1 MAFPGRSDAELLRNY
16 FWLLLLLPGSI
27 FGMEPQME
35 SQFEHCCGLGSS
47 WASEGLKC
55 DSFSGPVPG
64 VAAVEQG
71 LCLSA
76 VDICCV
82 KAYHEKQCES
92 GKSAARAGLACV
104 VSSAPGGTYHRDCC
118 EGCKLGIL
126 TGSMGQGCAFK
137 RFAFGRPWDPAFIEC
152 CHEALP
158 STTELFSSP
167 GSSSSYYDPS
177 KSTTDTTDL
186 SPSTGSSFSPTP
198 KLDDIC
204 ELMKGLLCSDIC
216 IPSPGSYKCACRKG
230 FTLLGDGKTCRQ
242 NNPTD
247 RCKQDNPCQHRCTDT
262 GDAVLCSCNPGY
274 VLSKDKHS
282 CELKNTSTTP
292 KDEDEDSDFRCPEG
306 YRYKSSTQVCDDVDE
321 CEKNVCQ
328 TGERCE
334 NTIGSYKC
342 ITGNPKTTTF
352 YGNCPPGYAWETEES
367 LCVDIDEC
375 DEMPEACDKETHV
388 CLNTQGSFTCHEL
401 SGTGPRSCPAGL
413 KFDPQELRCKDV
425 DECAEGIHGCSD
437 DTEVCRN
444 TDGAYECDLKCETGF
459 AFNVNVGSCVDV
471 DECLKNGDLLCPSPG
486 SRCANTLGSYKCLE
500 SDKIQPESSA
510 GRSARG
516 CLAGY
521 KPVGSGIDG
530 CTDVDEC
537 AEALHACNPN
547 REKCVNLVGSYRCD
561 PIASRAY
568 PNDSVGRDTAS
579 DEDEFESNGYRD
591 YPSMERTS
599 APADRSED
607 VSAAAEPTC
616 LPGYEYN
623 YRTERCN
630 DIDECATERH
640 NCTGPLLEC
649 VNLPATYRCDCKNGF
664 ELNMTTFECQD
675 VDECVRGLTKCSNGE
690 RCVNTV
696 GGHHCAPACPLGFQP
711 DPLVES
717 LCQDIDE
724 CESGLHSCPADSYVC
739 VNTNGS
745 YVCDVAAP
753 CPSGFKRDAASG
765 ECVDV
770 DECLEGPGCREH
782 ERCVNSAGSYDCAPL
797 CGTGWLFSTLTK
809 SCQDVDECLLGRHN
823 CPQNSHSCR
832 NTNGSFVC
840 DPVRPCR
847 NGYRRSQDGG
857 GGGDCADVDE
867 CAENVH
873 NCLLARHQ
881 YCVNRI
887 GGYECVV
894 RYPACERGYEF
905 SMESGKC
912 QDIDEC
918 ESNQHAC
925 DPAKSETCFNV
936 PGSYRCDR
944 PRVQIPRQQP
954 ACPAG
959 YAYDPQWRRCL
970 DIDECAEKSHTCG
983 DEQCFNQPGGFTCAR
998 SPTPLPRSS
1007 SNRCAPGSRYTRTGC
1022 QDIDECTEVEDAC
1035 SSNEQCANTLGS
1047 YLCTCKAGFSRDPI
1061 TQACVDVNE
1070 CQIQSHDCLPTQ
1082 RCDNT
1087 LGSYTCVRFLNCG
1100 TGYTLNA
1107 ASEICEDDDE
1117 CALGTHDCGAGYH
1130 CRNTFG
1136 SYRCDRIPRYSVT
1149 TSSSRSHRFY
1159 PIPVVAATTVRQP
1172 VLVRPSTTVQT
1183 PQVNCPPGFKT
1194 YSGQCVDDNECSRSP
1209 SPCSGTHRCVNTVG
1223 SFRCVPQVVCGPGY
1237 RSDGAEHPRC
1247 TDVDECAENIHECG
1261 AKQTCLNRPGGYLCS
1276 CPSGFVVGPDKDC
1289 VDVDECA
1296 LYSGN
1301 VCGSNSKCEN
1311 TVGSYRCVC
1320 AIGFKSL
1327 GETSCQDVNECE
1339 DSPNVCQHKCTNVW
1353 GSYRCSC
1360 KPGFRLNIDN
1370 RSCSDIDECQEFRDL
1385 CIGICQNT
1393 PGSYSCQCPSGYRL
1407 GSDRRTCQ
1415 DIDECASGQV
1425 CRSPDEMCQ
1434 NTRGHYRCNR
1444 IDCPAGYHRDTERK
1458 NRCLRSNRYCQTGD
1472 LACLRS
1478 PSHYSF
1484 NFITFVSMLPIPET
1498 GQLELFTMRGTGHFD
1513 TTVQFHMALI
1523 EVKAPPG
1530 VQRATESCFKLRRPS
1545 HSQAVIV
1552 LTQSLQGP
1560 QEIELDVS
1568 MEIYNSQLFAGNVIA
1583 KLFIFVSDYE
1593 F

>member
-16 FWLLLLLPGSI
+16 FWLLLLLPATATAVQGLKNQTHLKSSFDIFSTDVGSI

-306 YRYKSSTQVCDDVDE
+306 YRYKSSTQVCD
-321 CEKNVCQ
+321 
-328 TGERCE
+328 
-334 NTIGSYKC
+334 
-342 ITGNPKTTTF
+342 
-352 YGNCPPGYAWETEES
+352 
-367 LCVDIDEC
+367 
-375 DEMPEACDKETHV
+375 
-388 CLNTQGSFTCHEL
+388 
-401 SGTGPRSCPAGL
+401 
-413 KFDPQELRCKDV
+413 
-425 DECAEGIHGCSD
+425 
-437 DTEVCRN
+437 
-444 TDGAYECDLKCETGF
+444 
-459 AFNVNVGSCVDV
+459 
-471 DECLKNGDLLCPSPG
+471 
-486 SRCANTLGSYKCLE
+486 
-500 SDKIQPESSA
+500 
-510 GRSARG
+510 
-516 CLAGY
+516 
-521 KPVGSGIDG
+521 
-530 CTDVDEC
+530 
-537 AEALHACNPN
+537 
-547 REKCVNLVGSYRCD
+547 
-561 PIASRAY
+561 
-568 PNDSVGRDTAS
+568 
-579 DEDEFESNGYRD
+579 
-591 YPSMERTS
+591 
-599 APADRSED
+599 
-607 VSAAAEPTC
+607 
-616 LPGYEYN
+616 
-623 YRTERCN
+623 